1 MVGVKT
7 YVGYLDRAINVCY
20 TKLSTRHR
28 TDKQHAVAL
37 SQRYTTQTLVDVQPG
52 VTQILYNPTTN
63 LLQPVAVLSVSCHC
77 QVNVHGSSQTT
88 LTSYM

>member
-52 VTQILYNPTTN
+52 VT
-63 LLQPVAVLSVSCHC
+63 
-77 QVNVHGSSQTT
+77 
-88 LTSYM
+88 